1 MIGIG
6 SEVGLE
12 EDTSSE
18 RGEIPWSILS
28 SDVGSAVYPHF
39 DVISF

>member
-28 SDVGSAVYPHF
+28 SDVGSDEEGSLSTF
-39 DVISF
+39 